1 MLAGLEYLKRIL
13 FDQDIE
19 EFNRIRMVYLLDPA
33 ELDAYTHIGDYL
45 VKYQQLPPVSFLNDL
60 IPLYQE
66 HPLEYWVDQVN
77 LRYQKHLL
85 NTIQRITSMS
95 SDKPGELLDSITNL
109 LSAQLQDT
117 STDIA
122 TQDQLVEVFRKHLE
136 RLKEQHLKLGQLGL
150 PTGWPTF
157 DKTFGGY
164 APGEVYVFCGRPKL
178 GKTILMIYSAIS
190 SLLINKKVLIV
201 SMEMMIPHILQRISA
216 CLLPMAYSLYNTILT
231 NDMEKKLLLEIE
243 KIKQNL
249 IVIEGRLDQNLLTL
263 NQFIKVKQ
271 PDIIFIDGAYLLK
284 SKTVFKSMWEQV
296 LTVIQEI
303 KQLAMHNHIPIV
315 CSYQMNRSTT
325 KNLKIDQIA
334 LSDAI
339 GQIASVVFG
348 IRELDILDRREILM
362 LASRDSKL
370 ENVFIHWDWQTMNF
384 KEVNPNEMNNTSY
397 EMQDTITL

>member
-1 MLAGLEYLKRIL
+1 
-13 FDQDIE
+13 
-19 EFNRIRMVYLLDPA
+19 
-33 ELDAYTHIGDYL
+33 
-45 VKYQQLPPVSFLNDL
+45 
-60 IPLYQE
+60 
-66 HPLEYWVDQVN
+66 
-77 LRYQKHLL
+77 
-85 NTIQRITSMS
+85 
-95 SDKPGELLDSITNL
+95 
-109 LSAQLQDT
+109 
-117 STDIA
+117 
-122 TQDQLVEVFRKHLE
+122 
-136 RLKEQHLKLGQLGL
+136 
-150 PTGWPTF
+150 
-157 DKTFGGY
+157 
-164 APGEVYVFCGRPKL
+164 
-178 GKTILMIYSAIS
+178 
-190 SLLINKKVLIV
+190 
-201 SMEMMIPHILQRISA
+201 MEMMIPHILQRISA

-231 NDMEKKLLLEIE
+231 NEMEKKLLLEIE

-284 SKTVFKSMWEQV
+284 SKTIFKSMWEQV

-384 KEVNPNEMNNTSY
+384 KEVDPNELNNASY
-397 EMQDTITL
+397 DTQDAITL

>member
-1 MLAGLEYLKRIL
+1 
-13 FDQDIE
+13 
-19 EFNRIRMVYLLDPA
+19 
-33 ELDAYTHIGDYL
+33 
-45 VKYQQLPPVSFLNDL
+45 
-60 IPLYQE
+60 
-66 HPLEYWVDQVN
+66 
-77 LRYQKHLL
+77 
-85 NTIQRITSMS
+85 
-95 SDKPGELLDSITNL
+95 
-109 LSAQLQDT
+109 
-117 STDIA
+117 
-122 TQDQLVEVFRKHLE
+122 
-136 RLKEQHLKLGQLGL
+136 
-150 PTGWPTF
+150 
-157 DKTFGGY
+157 
-164 APGEVYVFCGRPKL
+164 
-178 GKTILMIYSAIS
+178 
-190 SLLINKKVLIV
+190 
-201 SMEMMIPHILQRISA
+201 MEMMIPHILQRISA